1 MKENKM
7 GYDDL
12 ITKINSLQA
21 TLLNLKSKLNSV
33 YNMCDEQLNT
43 EVVDDEIKDTKNERR
58 R

>member
-1 MKENKM
+1 MKDNNM

-12 ITKINSLQA
+12 ITKIDSLQA
-21 TLLNLKSKLNSV
+21 TLLSLKSKLNSV

-43 EVVDDEIKDTKNERR
+43 EGVDDEIKDTKNERR

>member
-1 MKENKM
+1 M

-12 ITKINSLQA
+12 ITKIDSLQA
-21 TLLNLKSKLNSV
+21 TLLSLKSKLNSV

-43 EVVDDEIKDTKNERR
+43 EGVDDEIKDTKNERR